1 MSGTRETVWIR
12 PEEGGRV
19 GDLGLRDFDSFLH
32 FSGGEVVSEVRDR
45 VVFRIEPTPGGPAW
59 FLKVYRRRG
68 ANRPI
73 HQMLRGQLPVSLAEL
88 EARNH
93 EWLARNEFIAPRV
106 LAWGG
111 RLSPLLSERS
121 SFILTEGL
129 SGMVPLDEWLLKSR
143 AMLPIPDFTAGKRL
157 LLAACG
163 RLLRDLHDRGFHH
176 PFPYLRHFFVP
187 EGAAAGEGTPIIG
200 VIDVDFAEVGKCV
213 APARRARGLAEALL
227 SSYRSDLTQTD
238 RFRFYRAY
246 CGDGAIDR
254 DLFNRTWRRFRQK
267 LHRHP
272 NRYAWV
278 RDELARIPFPL
289 SLKASPSD

>member
-1 MSGTRETVWIR
+1 MPGTRETVWIR
-12 PEEGGRV
+12 PEEGGLI

-32 FSGGEVVSEVRDR
+32 FSGGGVVSEVRDR
-45 VVFRIEPTPGGPAW
+45 IVFRIEPTPGGPAW

-68 ANRPI
+68 ANRPF
-73 HQMLRGQLPVSLAEL
+73 HQLLRGQHPVSLAEL
-88 EARNH
+88 EARNL
-93 EWLARNEFIAPRV
+93 EWLARNGFIAPRV
-106 LAWGG
+106 VAWGG

-121 SFILTEGL
+121 SFILTEEL
-129 SGMVPLDEWLLKSR
+129 SGMVPLDEWLR
-143 AMLPIPDFTAGKRL
+143 VTQTRLPIPEFTAGKRL

-163 RLLRDLHDRGFHH
+163 RLLRGLHDRGFHH

-187 EGAAAGEGTPIIG
+187 EGSARCESIPQIG

-213 APARRARGLAEALL
+213 APARRTRGLAEALL

-238 RFRFYRAY
+238 RLRFYRAY
-246 CGDGAIDR
+246 CGDRAIDR
-254 DLFNRTWRRFRQK
+254 DLFNRTWRRFQEK
-267 LHRHP
+267 LRRHP

-278 RDELARIPFPL
+278 RNELARIPFPP